1 MQLTWTVT
9 GTRGNGTRWSLT
21 RRNAATGRYDVS
33 IDATSEMYE
42 WMYELGQ
49 NRFTAVDFGRVRTT
63 GVGDET
69 YQRLRFGT
77 VKVAVGGGTY
87 RNIQN
92 LARLRVR
99 PGATIRARVPLIRYR
114 QSRPFRT
121 QTLRL
126 TVPRRLSGSTVRLG
140 VFGGASIQYE
150 TNVSGA
156 TSFENMLARMRRTE
170 SRNDLVLRLQR
181 AGGNAGPKVLK
192 KTERTLADVVGGRR
206 TVQVSVR

>member
-1 MQLTWTVT
+1 
-9 GTRGNGTRWSLT
+9 
-21 RRNAATGRYDVS
+21 
-33 IDATSEMYE
+33 
-42 WMYELGQ
+42 
-49 NRFTAVDFGRVRTT
+49 
-63 GVGDET
+63 
-69 YQRLRFGT
+69 
-77 VKVAVGGGTY
+77 
-87 RNIQN
+87 
-92 LARLRVR
+92 
-99 PGATIRARVPLIRYR
+99 LIRYR

-156 TSFENMLARMRRTE
+156 TSFENMLARMSRTE